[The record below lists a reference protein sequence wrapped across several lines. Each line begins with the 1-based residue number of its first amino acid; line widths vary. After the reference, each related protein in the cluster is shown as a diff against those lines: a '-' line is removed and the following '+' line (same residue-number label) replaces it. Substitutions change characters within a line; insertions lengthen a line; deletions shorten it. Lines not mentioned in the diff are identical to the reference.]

1 MNHHRQVEFLREVQL
16 ALEDLML
23 ALFIGGVIMV
33 VQAYLAN
40 RHYLVAVLTDSPFD
54 DGPLFLPVRF
64 EDILRMETEG
74 RKTVT
79 LMPAAHIEYSFYGS
93 GIDAGYYH
101 RLDACFALPRND
113 FFAVR
118 RIGFFVQMN
127 MRINH
132 WCMVY
137 GLRFTV
143 EDARVA
149 VGEEAEVMAQGVV
162 IDGLPVAADER
173 RDEEQ

>member
-16 ALEDLML
+16 ALEDLVL
-23 ALFIGGVIMV
+23 ALFIGSVIMV
-33 VQAYLAN
+33 VQA
-40 RHYLVAVLTDSPFD
+40 YLVAVLTDSPFD

-137 GLRFTV
+137 GVLCMVYDLRLRM
-143 EDARVA
+143 E
-149 VGEEAEVMAQGVV
+149 
-162 IDGLPVAADER
+162 LSP
-173 RDEEQ
+173 